1 MDCGS
6 NIFQSFDFGKRAR
19 TFNLNSFVGLHLTNT
34 LAASHENL
42 SNLHPFLIRS
52 SRGNSR
58 KNKPRIFGLLRNS

>member
-34 LAASHENL
+34 LAASHKKSIKSTPL
-42 SNLHPFLIRS
+42 FDSF
-52 SRGNSR
+52 
-58 KNKPRIFGLLRNS
+58 K